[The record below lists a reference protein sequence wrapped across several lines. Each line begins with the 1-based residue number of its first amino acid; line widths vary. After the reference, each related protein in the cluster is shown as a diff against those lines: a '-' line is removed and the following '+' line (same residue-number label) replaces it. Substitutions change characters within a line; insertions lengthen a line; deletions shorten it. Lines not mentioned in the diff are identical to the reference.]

1 MGYLEDNFEQVEE
14 GFFVDEYIDEANER
28 RFWETPETIVRL
40 SKIGDSWSVSEHTEH
55 FFEIGRTKMLVAP
68 ERFDE
73 RDDAMKR
80 AQELIDAH
88 R

>member
-14 GFFVDEYIDEANER
+14 GPLVDEYIDKANER
-28 RFWETPETIVRL
+28 RFWETSETIVRL
-40 SKIGDSWSVSEHTEH
+40 SKIGDSWSVSEHTEN
-55 FFEIGRTKMLVAP
+55 FFEIGRTQMLVAP
-68 ERFDE
+68 ERFGE
-73 RDDAMKR
+73 RDNAMER

>member
-14 GFFVDEYIDEANER
+14 GSLFDEYIDEANER

-55 FFEIGRTKMLVAP
+55 FFEIGRTQMLVAP
-68 ERFDE
+68 ERFDK
-73 RDDAMKR
+73 RNDAMERVK
-80 AQELIDAH
+80 ELIDAH

>member
-55 FFEIGRTKMLVAP
+55 FFEIGRTQMLVAP
-68 ERFDE
+68 EHFDE
-73 RDDAMKR
+73 RDDAIER